1 MFFWL
6 QKIYE
11 DSLFWDSFLL
21 RWLKV
26 TSFLFVFQPN
36 TKIRWFMSLRVETYN
51 ICLGAC
57 WLEINFAFCLCFTVF
72 VVLHW
77 FSLLLN
83 VAVNQ
88 FCVSSFSSFYIGFQC
103 C

>member
-1 MFFWL
+1 M
-6 QKIYE
+6 
-11 DSLFWDSFLL
+11 
-21 RWLKV
+21 
-26 TSFLFVFQPN
+26 FQPN

-57 WLEINFAFCLCFTVF
+57 WLEIKFAFCLCFTVF
-72 VVLHW
+72 VVLHC
-77 FSLLLN
+77 FSLLLS

-88 FCVSSFSSFYIGFQC
+88 FCVSSFYIGFQC